1 LLKIEGLS
9 HYMGACAA
17 YKRGLEE
24 GWEDERLLGMVEEWQ
39 KMESAGKPGERGW
52 GEVGWRSWKVVYTEA
67 ERLNSWCKPTMSA
80 WA

>member
-39 KMESAGKPGERGW
+39 KMESAGKPGERG
-52 GEVGWRSWKVVYTEA
+52 
-67 ERLNSWCKPTMSA
+67 
-80 WA
+80 